1 MHPAADAADV
11 EALLNSPL
19 DTSRI
24 ATLDYFSMISINS
37 VALPGEDLA
46 LIKRLEKAFEHNRLD
61 EALEKAQRDVIGAI
75 AGPLGLGKVLSVHE
89 KIGDKNGGNVTT
101 IHNAKQKNLCS

>member
-1 MHPAADAADV
+1 MSRSDLFSKQKKLREKISGRPLMHPAADAADV

-37 VALPGEDLA
+37 VALPGEDL
-46 LIKRLEKAFEHNRLD
+46 
-61 EALEKAQRDVIGAI
+61 
-75 AGPLGLGKVLSVHE
+75 GKV
-89 KIGDKNGGNVTT
+89 
-101 IHNAKQKNLCS
+101 